1 MPHAHPS
8 GSPAIGLLVLRIG
21 AAAPLLIAHGWSKL
35 AHFEQRRTTF
45 ADPIGIGPL
54 PGLVLTI
61 FAEVFCSIA
70 VMLGLF
76 TRLAVIPP
84 LVVLLVAFFVVHAGD
99 PWRTREL
106 PLVFDDSM
114 RVKVVPL
121 PDGGI
126 GLESRVRPMPQ
137 ATEERERLAERALKI
152 SLGRMEANA
161 ETLAMGEDR
170 EALRLQ
176 SVLGPDATRADF
188 EARLESHL
196 NALAFWRSA
205 LA

>member
-8 GSPAIGLLVLRIG
+8 RSPAIGLLVLRIG
-21 AAAPLLIAHGWSKL
+21 VAAPLLIAHGWSKL

-84 LVVLLVAFFVVHAGD
+84 LVVMLVAFFVVHAGD

-106 PLVFDDSM
+106 PLVFA
-114 RVKVVPL
+114 VPFL
-121 PDGGI
+121 ALLFTGPGRYSLDAVLAKRRGG
-126 GLESRVRPMPQ
+126 S
-137 ATEERERLAERALKI
+137 
-152 SLGRMEANA
+152 NA
-161 ETLAMGEDR
+161 R
-170 EALRLQ
+170 
-176 SVLGPDATRADF
+176 
-188 EARLESHL
+188 
-196 NALAFWRSA
+196 
-205 LA
+205 